1 MLKKIKVG
9 DLVLGMY
16 FCGFEASWLAH
27 PFWKTRFL
35 LSRQGDLQRA
45 RESGITYCWID
56 VSRGLDVAGAALADG
71 AVTPAM
77 PDQSAATAAGAEPD
91 RASAVALREHA
102 REVTRQMFNA
112 ARMGKMVELPQCV
125 ALVEEIACSV
135 LRDPN
140 GLLSV
145 LRLKLNDEYTYLH
158 SVSVCALVIGL
169 GRTLGLSEAACREAG
184 LSGYLHDVGKA
195 FIDDE
200 ILNKPGK
207 LTEEEFALI
216 KQHPELGYQYLIQ
229 TPDMPAYAS
238 DVCRH
243 HHERLDGRGYPD
255 ALPAEAIT
263 LYARMTAVCDV
274 YDALTSERPYKHG
287 WDPAEAI
294 SQMARWE
301 GHFDRRL
308 LLAFVKTL
316 GIYPVGSLVRLESGV
331 SGVVI
336 RQNPADLTRPVL
348 KVLHLQGPHETTIGG
363 VLDLMAWPRTDTI
376 IGRGDEE
383 WTRLRQQDPAH
394 AHRPRDGATTQRTSS
409 APASQP

>member
-27 PFWKTRFL
+27 PFWKSRFML
-35 LSRQGDLQRA
+35 RRESDLKQA
-45 RESGITYCWID
+45 RESGIAYCWID
-56 VSRGLDVAGAALADG
+56 VSRGLDVDGAARAEAAAAAAAPASADN
-71 AVTPAM
+71 
-77 PDQSAATAAGAEPD
+77 TAPQAPTGGD

-102 REVTRQMFNA
+102 REVTRHMFNA
-112 ARMGKMVELPQCV
+112 ARMGKVVELPQCV
-125 ALVEEIACSV
+125 ELVEEIACSV

-158 SVSVCALVIGL
+158 SVSVCALMVGL
-169 GRTLGLSEAACREAG
+169 GRTLGLSEEACREAG

-195 FIDDE
+195 FIDEE

-207 LTEEEFALI
+207 LTAEEFALI

-229 TPDMPAYAS
+229 TPGMPAYAS
-238 DVCRH
+238 DACRH
-243 HHERLDGRGYPD
+243 HHERIDGRGYPD

-263 LYARMTAVCDV
+263 LYSRMTAVCDV

-294 SQMARWE
+294 AQMARWE

-348 KVLHLQGPHETTIGG
+348 KILHTQRPHEMTSGG
-363 VLDLMAWPRTDTI
+363 VLDLMAWPRSDTI
-376 IGRGDEE
+376 IGRGDDE
-383 WTRLRQQDPAH
+383 WTRLPHLQQARRVQDDA
-394 AHRPRDGATTQRTSS
+394 AEQQRTC
-409 APASQP
+409 

>member
-16 FCGFEASWLAH
+16 FCGFEAGWLAH

-35 LSRQGDLQRA
+35 LRRESDLQQA
-45 RESGITYCWID
+45 LESGIAYCWID
-56 VSRGLDVAGAALADG
+56 VSRGADVENAEDVEDAGTSAQAPAPSMTPDSAFPAA
-71 AVTPAM
+71 PE
-77 PDQSAATAAGAEPD
+77 S
-91 RASAVALREHA
+91 ASAVALREHA
-102 REVTRQMFNA
+102 REITRNMFNA
-112 ARMGKMVELPQCV
+112 ARMGKLVELPQCL

-145 LRLKLNDEYTYLH
+145 LRLKLDDEYTYLH
-158 SVSVCALVIGL
+158 SVAVCALMVAL

-195 FIDDE
+195 FIDKD

-207 LTEEEFALI
+207 LSDKEFELI
-216 KQHPELGYQYLIQ
+216 KQHPELGYQYLIRN
-229 TPDMPAYAS
+229 PDIPDYAC

-243 HHERLDGRGYPD
+243 HHERMDGRGYPD
-255 ALPAEAIT
+255 ALPAESIS
-263 LYARMTAVCDV
+263 LYARMTTVCDV

-316 GIYPVGSLVRLESGV
+316 GIYPVGSLVRLESGLA
-331 SGVVI
+331 GLVI
-336 RQNPADLTRPVL
+336 RQNAADLTRPVL
-348 KVLHLQGPHETTIGG
+348 QVVHGRERPDLAAGG
-363 VLDLMAWPRTDTI
+363 VLDLMDWPRSDTI
-376 IGRGDEE
+376 IGRGDDE
-383 WTRLRQQDPAH
+383 WIRLRQLTNAH
-394 AHRPRDGATTQRTSS
+394 SGPPQEGTNGQ
-409 APASQP
+409 PASC

>member
-35 LSRQGDLQRA
+35 LRRESDLQQA
-45 RESGITYCWID
+45 RESGIAYCWID
-56 VSRGLDVAGAALADG
+56 VSRGVDVEE
-71 AVTPAM
+71 AM
-77 PDQSAATAAGAEPD
+77 PTEEVATPSVTEDSAIPADPEHV
-91 RASAVALREHA
+91 SAVALREHA
-102 REVTRQMFNA
+102 RDITRNMFNA
-112 ARMGKMVELPQCV
+112 ARMGKVVELPQCLE
-125 ALVEEIACSV
+125 LVEDIACSV

-145 LRLKLNDEYTYLH
+145 LRLKLDDEYTYLH
-158 SVSVCALVIGL
+158 SVAVCALMVAL

-195 FIDDE
+195 FIDKD

-207 LTEEEFALI
+207 LSDKEFELI
-216 KQHPELGYQYLIQ
+216 KQHPELGYHYLIQ
-229 TPDMPAYAS
+229 NPDIPAYAC

-243 HHERLDGRGYPD
+243 HHERIDGRGYPD
-255 ALPAEAIT
+255 ALPAESIS

-316 GIYPVGSLVRLESGV
+316 GIYPVGSLVRLESGL
-331 SGVVI
+331 SGLVI

-348 KVLHLQGPHETTIGG
+348 QVVHGRERQEFAGGG
-363 VLDLMAWPRTDTI
+363 VLDLMAWPRSDTI
-376 IGRGDEE
+376 IGRGDDE
-383 WTRLRQQDPAH
+383 WIRLRQLATAH
-394 AHRPRDGATTQRTSS
+394 SGPPQEGATGQQ
-409 APASQP
+409 ASC